1 MSTYIIPTTKAEH
14 IGKLLANAKKS
25 ASIIFPA
32 KNKDGKNKFPDGET
46 YARIKEIERL
56 QGERVI
62 VLHTGQPDPDG
73 GLVELYN
80 ILEILNNP
88 VQSVHINDKEYKYTT
103 LKKPSSVEVFFL
115 YFPYCMQDKIFETG
129 ECAMAES
136 ILRLLTGYYNVKK
149 IYAIDPHFEGTL
161 WAKKYPLVSVKAKEK
176 ILDAL
181 REDKIEDAIR
191 IAPDLGSQSRMS
203 IGGFNKKRLNS
214 FDVELS
220 HETSLKDAVKGHT
233 VVVWDDLIETGGTMA
248 RAAKSL
254 SEMGAKKVVA
264 VATHGVMESGV
275 KRVKEAYSKLYL
287 TNTIDTPHA
296 NIDISDVVLESIAND
311 AVVIK

>member
-1 MSTYIIPTTKAEH
+1 MYIIPTTKAEH
-14 IGKLLANAKKS
+14 VGNLLSKKGAN
-25 ASIIFPA
+25 IIFPS
-32 KNKDGKNKFPDGET
+32 KNKDGKSHFPDGET

-62 VLHTGQPDPDG
+62 VLHTGQPDPDI
-73 GLVELYN
+73 GLVELYS

-88 VQSVHINDKEYKYTT
+88 VLSARIKDKEYKYST
-103 LKKPSSVEVFFL
+103 LKKPSSIEVFFL
-115 YFPYCMQDKIFETG
+115 YFPYGMQDKIFETG

-136 ILRLLTGYYNVKK
+136 ILRLLTGYYNVKR
-149 IYAIDPHFEGTL
+149 IYVMDPHFEGTH

-176 ILDAL
+176 ILEAL
-181 REDKIEDAIR
+181 KGDKIEDAIM
-191 IAPDLGSQSRMS
+191 IAPDLGSQARMS

-220 HETSLKDAVKGHT
+220 HSASLKDSVKGET
-233 VVVWDDLIETGGTMA
+233 VIVWDDLIETGGTMA

-275 KRVKEAYSKLYL
+275 RRVKEAYSKLYL
-287 TNTIDTPHA
+287 TNTIDTPFA
-296 NIDISDVVLESIAND
+296 NIDISDVVIEAIGE
-311 AVVIK
+311 

>member
-14 IGKLLANAKKS
+14 IGKLVSKKS
-25 ASIIFPA
+25 RDIIFPS
-32 KNKDGKNKFPDGET
+32 KNKDGKSQFPDGET

-62 VLHTGQPDPDG
+62 VLHTGQPNPDG
-73 GLVELYN
+73 GLFELYN

-88 VQSVHINDKEYKYTT
+88 VQSVHIKDKEYKYAP
-103 LKKPSSVEVFFL
+103 LKKPSSIEVFFL
-115 YFPYCMQDKIFETG
+115 YFPHGMQDKIFETG

-136 ILRLLTGYYNVKK
+136 IMRLLTGYYNVLK
-149 IYAIDPHFEGTL
+149 IYVMDPHFEGAA
-161 WAKKYPLVSVKAKEK
+161 WAKKYPLVFVKAKEK

-181 REDKIEDAIR
+181 REDKIDSAIR

-220 HETSLKDAVKGHT
+220 SSSSMKDSVKGET
-233 VVVWDDLIETGGTMA
+233 VIVWDDLIETGGTMA

-254 SEMGAKKVVA
+254 SDMGAKKVVA

-275 KRVKEAYSKLYL
+275 KRVKDAYSKLYL

-296 NIDISDVVLESIAND
+296 NIDISDVVIEAIGE
-311 AVVIK
+311 